1 MSNIVEAEYKV
12 VQERTLPVIA
22 SEILQIEENV
32 GRVALDGAIRIG
44 ERLKEAKEKVEHG
57 QWENW
62 CRDNL
67 NYSKSKTEK
76 LMKIAAEYGDENS
89 PYAKTYMCT
98 DLSISKALR
107 LLQVPEDEVE
117 SFVGNHDVEDMTV
130 KELEKEIGKL
140 KEQIIVTDEEN
151 DRYREEADRYEAEI
165 SEQKAKIAGYIEEI
179 EDLKAS
185 GADPEKIAE
194 LESELEKQKN
204 KVKKL
209 QDDIKAEKK
218 AKEQAVTEAVE
229 KKEAALLQKAEEA
242 VADKLKEAR
251 KEREELLEKVA
262 QLEKKIQNSSNENTL
277 MFKLK
282 VDQLQEVFDECEEA
296 IEAEPEKARRSK
308 MTSALA
314 TVLDAMR
321 GGL

>member
-209 QDDIKAEKK
+209 QDDIKAEKE

-308 MTSALA
+308 MASALA